1 MGCACEALLLSRG
14 SVHDVSVSWSQVP
27 LWCQVCLGLT
37 SSSEGSKNRVRS
49 WALKAQEG
57 QRAFAGS
64 PQGDDYRLGGRFGGT
79 SWCNQKMLSLVQ
91 PLPIRKIRPQGSGS
105 VSSTR
110 DTGGVNSA
118 GAQQLA
124 AWRPLCPCSS
134 AWAAAPPTY
143 LPRAPRG
150 LWCITPHRD
159 GALPFHPNTV
169 GGRLSLQP
177 GTMYGGGLHLTGR
190 GADQLRLQKI
200 SGNDAA
206 APAGTRVA
214 AHRQELRV
222 GGLAWSQP
230 PARCGKAR
238 GRNSCHDP
246 GEVTGGDQGTCK
258 VEPPLSSARLPPSR
272 GRRMSL
278 S

>member
-1 MGCACEALLLSRG
+1 MGCTCEALLLSRG

-143 LPRAPRG
+143 LPRAPGG

-177 GTMYGGGLHLTGR
+177 GTMYGGGSPPHGEGGR
-190 GADQLRLQKI
+190 PTPTAENLREQC
-200 SGNDAA
+200 S
-206 APAGTRVA
+206 R
-214 AHRQELRV
+214 
-222 GGLAWSQP
+222 
-230 PARCGKAR
+230 AR
-238 GRNSCHDP
+238 GDQSGRPQTGAQGGRTGLVSASCQVW
-246 GEVTGGDQGTCK
+246 ESEGT
-258 VEPPLSSARLPPSR
+258 EFLP
-272 GRRMSL
+272 
-278 S
+278 

>member
-49 WALKAQEG
+49 WALKAQER

-143 LPRAPRG
+143 LPRAPGG

-169 GGRLSLQP
+169 GGETVPSTWNNVWRGVSTSRGGGPTSSDCRKSQGTMQPRPRGPEWPPTDRSSGWADWPGLSLLP
-177 GTMYGGGLHLTGR
+177 GVGKRGDGIPAVTPVRSLGATRGHARWNLH
-190 GADQLRLQKI
+190 
-200 SGNDAA
+200 
-206 APAGTRVA
+206 
-214 AHRQELRV
+214 
-222 GGLAWSQP
+222 
-230 PARCGKAR
+230 
-238 GRNSCHDP
+238 
-246 GEVTGGDQGTCK
+246 
-258 VEPPLSSARLPPSR
+258 
-272 GRRMSL
+272 
-278 S
+278 